1 VIGEQSVAVNWLPL
15 VAKLSLRVRLLALAV
30 AIAALAVTIV
40 AAATVTEQ
48 QMAPLRRYIST
59 IEREINRLRRI
70 VREVLS
76 FARPAEPQLQ
86 AVSAAVGADRQSGE
100 RKYVQKV

>member
-1 VIGEQSVAVNWLPL
+1 VIGEQSVVVNCLPH
-15 VAKLSLRVRLLALAV
+15 VAKLSLRVRLVALAV
-30 AIAALAVTIV
+30 AIAALAVSIMGV
-40 AAATVTEQ
+40 ATVTEQ
-48 QMAPLRRYIST
+48 RVAPLRRYIST